1 MYIAGI
7 ALYVAWFLLAILK
20 ISNQPQNRKFSYKK
34 AFFGSKLWFTN
45 LRNLML
51 LASLYL
57 IFVFAPLKTVFL
69 LLLLS
74 LAILLL
80 LSLRNFFLRIANPY
94 VDLLIVLSSAVLL
107 TVLSTLTLK
116 L

>member
-1 MYIAGI
+1 
-7 ALYVAWFLLAILK
+7 
-20 ISNQPQNRKFSYKK
+20 
-34 AFFGSKLWFTN
+34 
-45 LRNLML
+45 ML

-69 LLLLS
+69 LLLS

-80 LSLRNFFLRIANPY
+80 LSLRNFFSRIANPY

-107 TVLSTLTLK
+107 IVLSTLTLK

>member
-1 MYIAGI
+1 
-7 ALYVAWFLLAILK
+7 
-20 ISNQPQNRKFSYKK
+20 
-34 AFFGSKLWFTN
+34 
-45 LRNLML
+45 ML
-51 LASLYL
+51 LVSLYL

-80 LSLRNFFLRIANPY
+80 LSLRNFFYRIANPY

-107 TVLSTLTLK
+107 IVLSTLTLK

>member
-1 MYIAGI
+1 M
-7 ALYVAWFLLAILK
+7 VLLAILK

-74 LAILLL
+74 LAILLAFAQKL
-80 LSLRNFFLRIANPY
+80 FSRIANPY

-107 TVLSTLTLK
+107 IVLSTLTLK

>member
-1 MYIAGI
+1 
-7 ALYVAWFLLAILK
+7 
-20 ISNQPQNRKFSYKK
+20 
-34 AFFGSKLWFTN
+34 
-45 LRNLML
+45 ML

-94 VDLLIVLSSAVLL
+94 VDLLIVLSSAVILI
-107 TVLSTLTLK
+107 VLSTLTLK

>member
-20 ISNQPQNRKFSYKK
+20 ISNQPQNRKLSYKK

-107 TVLSTLTLK
+107 IVLSTLTLK

>member
-1 MYIAGI
+1 
-7 ALYVAWFLLAILK
+7 
-20 ISNQPQNRKFSYKK
+20 
-34 AFFGSKLWFTN
+34 
-45 LRNLML
+45 ML

-107 TVLSTLTLK
+107 IVLSTLTLK

>member
-1 MYIAGI
+1 
-7 ALYVAWFLLAILK
+7 
-20 ISNQPQNRKFSYKK
+20 
-34 AFFGSKLWFTN
+34 
-45 LRNLML
+45 ML
-51 LASLYL
+51 LSSLYL

-80 LSLRNFFLRIANPY
+80 LSLRNFFLCIANPY
-94 VDLLIVLSSAVLL
+94 VDLLIVMSSAVLL
-107 TVLSTLTLK
+107 IVLSKLTLK

>member
-51 LASLYL
+51 LVSLYV

-69 LLLLS
+69 MLLLS

-80 LSLRNFFLRIANPY
+80 ISLRNFFLRIANPY
-94 VDLLIVLSSAVLL
+94 VDLLLALSSTVLL
-107 TVLSTLTLK
+107 IVLSTLTIK

>member
-1 MYIAGI
+1 
-7 ALYVAWFLLAILK
+7 
-20 ISNQPQNRKFSYKK
+20 
-34 AFFGSKLWFTN
+34 
-45 LRNLML
+45 ML

-80 LSLRNFFLRIANPY
+80 LSLRNFFSLIANPY

-107 TVLSTLTLK
+107 IVLSTLTLK

>member
-1 MYIAGI
+1 
-7 ALYVAWFLLAILK
+7 
-20 ISNQPQNRKFSYKK
+20 
-34 AFFGSKLWFTN
+34 
-45 LRNLML
+45 ML

-80 LSLRNFFLRIANPY
+80 LSLRNFFSRIANPY

-107 TVLSTLTLK
+107 IVLSTLTLK

>member
-20 ISNQPQNRKFSYKK
+20 ISNQPQNRKFSYKM

-74 LAILLL
+74 LTILLL

-94 VDLLIVLSSAVLL
+94 VDLLLVLSSAGLL
-107 TVLSTLTLK
+107 IVLSTLTLK